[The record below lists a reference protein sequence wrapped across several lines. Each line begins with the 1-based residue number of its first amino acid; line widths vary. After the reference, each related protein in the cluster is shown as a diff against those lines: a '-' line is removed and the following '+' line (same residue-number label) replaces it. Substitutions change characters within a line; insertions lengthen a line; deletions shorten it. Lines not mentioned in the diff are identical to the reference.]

1 MILSPAPDALAT
13 LRDRLLVLRDDLRGR
28 LAAADALDAGM
39 LRMLGEVG
47 AALAALDGE
56 AVGAELATRAVVSD
70 GGEIRLVL
78 YGAAGAVAATVLDP
92 VRAIHLA
99 GRLIAVALA
108 GLDRA

>member
-1 MILSPAPDALAT
+1 MTAPDALGM
-13 LRDRLLVLRDDLRGR
+13 LRARLLALRDDVLRQ
-28 LAAADALDAGM
+28 LVAADVLDAGM

-47 AALAALDGE
+47 AALAALEAE

-78 YGAAGAVAATVLDP
+78 YGEAGAVAATVLDP

-99 GRLIAVALA
+99 ERLIAVALA

>member
-1 MILSPAPDALAT
+1 
-13 LRDRLLVLRDDLRGR
+13 
-28 LAAADALDAGM
+28 
-39 LRMLGEVG
+39 
-47 AALAALDGE
+47 
-56 AVGAELATRAVVSD
+56 VGAELATRAVVSD

-78 YGAAGAVAATVLDP
+78 YGEAGAVAATVLDP